1 MNRPSTRNWWDISI
15 VCLLGSALFYVFSRT
30 SADPDLWGHIRFG
43 EDLWRTGSVVR
54 EDVYSYLSGDQV
66 WINHEWLAEV
76 IFYSVFANT
85 GATGLIIFKSS
96 LSLLVVGIIYWHLR
110 QRISA
115 TRQTVILTVVFSL
128 SLVINRSGTPVWQSS
143 VKKLTI
149 NEIQSY
155 S

>member
-1 MNRPSTRNWWDISI
+1 MKRPSTRNWRDISI

-43 EDLWRTGSVVR
+43 EDLWRTGRVVR

-85 GATGLIIFKSS
+85 GATGLIIFKS
-96 LSLLVVGIIYWHLR
+96 
-110 QRISA
+110 
-115 TRQTVILTVVFSL
+115 
-128 SLVINRSGTPVWQSS
+128 
-143 VKKLTI
+143 
-149 NEIQSY
+149 
-155 S
+155 